1 MNNIDNS
8 RPVAGV
14 FWMVITGL
22 MFVLVTALVKYM
34 GPRIPSAE
42 AAFLRYILGLAL
54 LVPMLPTVF
63 RARLTRGQLGLF
75 TARGLAHSLG
85 VWAWFFAMAR
95 IPIADVTAM
104 NYLSPIYVT
113 IGAALFLGEKLAF
126 RRIAAVVM
134 ALIGALI
141 ILRPGFRDI
150 GPGHYAMMGAAL
162 VFGVSYLLGKLLTDQ
177 TSPAVVVVMLSVT
190 VPVGLAPL
198 AISVWVTPTMAE
210 LALLMGVAIVAT
222 TGHFTMG
229 LAFKAAP
236 LTVTQPVTF
245 LQLVWAVALGALF
258 FGEPADIWVVVGG
271 VVIMSSVLFIT
282 LREAALKRRMR
293 TPAALGDP
301 H

>member
-1 MNNIDNS
+1 
-8 RPVAGV
+8 
-14 FWMVITGL
+14 MVITGL

-42 AAFLRYILGLAL
+42 AAFLRYILGLIL
-54 LVPMLPTVF
+54 LVPMLRSVF
-63 RARLTRGQLGLF
+63 RARLTRKQFGLF

-150 GPGHYAMMGAAL
+150 GPGHYAMLAAAM

-177 TSPAVVVVMLSVT
+177 TSPAVVVVMLSLI

-198 AISVWVTPTMAE
+198 AASVWVTPTLVE

-222 TGHFTMG
+222 TGHFTMA

-245 LQLVWAVALGALF
+245 LQLVWAVTLGSVM
-258 FGEPADIWVVVGG
+258 FGEPADIWVIVGG
-271 VVIMSSVLFIT
+271 FVIISSVLFIT
-282 LREAALKRRMR
+282 LREAALKRRMQTPMR
-293 TPAALGDP
+293 TF
-301 H
+301 

>member
-1 MNNIDNS
+1 
-8 RPVAGV
+8 
-14 FWMVITGL
+14 MVITGL

-42 AAFLRYILGLAL
+42 AAFLRYILGLIL
-54 LVPMLPTVF
+54 LVPMLRSVF
-63 RARLTRGQLGLF
+63 RARLTRKQFGLF

-150 GPGHYAMMGAAL
+150 GPGHYAMLAAAM

-177 TSPAVVVVMLSVT
+177 TSPAVVVVMLSLI

-198 AISVWVTPTMAE
+198 AASVWVTPTLVE

-222 TGHFTMG
+222 TGHFTMA

-245 LQLVWAVALGALF
+245 LQLVWAVTLGAVM
-258 FGEPADIWVVVGG
+258 FGEPADIWVIVGG
-271 VVIMSSVLFIT
+271 FVIISSVLFIT
-282 LREAALKRRMR
+282 LREAALKRRMQTPMR
-293 TPAALGDP
+293 TF
-301 H
+301 